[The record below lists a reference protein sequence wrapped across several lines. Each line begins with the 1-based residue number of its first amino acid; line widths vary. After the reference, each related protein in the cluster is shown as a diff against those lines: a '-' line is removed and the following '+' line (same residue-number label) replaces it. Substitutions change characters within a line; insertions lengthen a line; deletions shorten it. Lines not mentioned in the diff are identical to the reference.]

1 MESYDSNVNPCIMF
15 APGDAVWLSGNRA
28 GVAGKLESRWEG
40 GWKVTEIK
48 SCIVHPEG
56 RRRVIHVNCL
66 QKLLIRDEC
75 RKNTLES
82 LLGEKSKQPETGSGE
97 RNRDVSYSSL
107 NDAEL
112 EISDQFKKQ
121 PQNKTIRM
129 ARRLIGHQ
137 HQVKIVDKIFQTT
150 Q

>member
-1 MESYDSNVNPCIMF
+1 MF
-15 APGDAVWLSGNRA
+15 APGDAVWLSGNQA

-48 SCIVHPEG
+48 SPVTLCIVHPEG

-82 LLGEKSKQPETGSGE
+82 LLGEKSKQPETESGE

-137 HQVKIVDKIFQTT
+137 HQLKIVDRIFQTT